1 MYVIYL
7 RKSRKDS
14 DLEALGIDVLKRH
27 EETLLEL
34 ARSRSLPIGAIYR
47 EVVSGDSIDAR
58 PG

>member
-34 ARSRSLPIGAIYR
+34 ARASDRSYLQRSRIR
-47 EVVSGDSIDAR
+47 R
-58 PG
+58 

>member
-34 ARSRSLPIGAIYR
+34 ARAKSLPIGAIYR
-47 EVVSGDSIDAR
+47 EVVS
-58 PG
+58 